1 MGETNLRSKI
11 GNRAESGAIANIN
24 LAGYNFN
31 ASWGT
36 VASFSLTT
44 SGNPVMVGLLPAG
57 SGTNPSQVRL
67 LNLGNRGDWRILRDG
82 AVVIGQGLVGEF
94 SAFADIY
101 SGVAAFNT
109 FDLYCPAG
117 AHTFQFQA
125 GTSGGTG
132 TAINYASFFGIELG

>member
-11 GNRAESGAIANIN
+11 GNKAESGVIANIN
-24 LAGYNFN
+24 LAGYGGNTT
-31 ASWGT
+31 WGT
-36 VASFSLTT
+36 VASFTLTT

-57 SGTNPSQVRL
+57 SGTNPSQLRL

-82 AVVIGQGLVGEF
+82 TVIGQGLVGEF
-94 SAFADIY
+94 SAYADIY

-117 AHTFQFQA
+117 LHTFYFQA

-132 TAINYASFFGIELG
+132 SAINYASFFGIELS

>member
-1 MGETNLRSKI
+1 MGDVNLRSKLS
-11 GNRAESGAIANIN
+11 NRAESGAIANIN

-31 ASWGT
+31 LSWGT
-36 VASFSLTT
+36 VASFNLTT
-44 SGNPVMVGLLPAG
+44 TGNPVMVGLLPAG

-67 LNLGNRGDWRILRDG
+67 LNLGNRGDWRMLRDG
-82 AVVIGQGLVGEF
+82 TVIGQGLVGEF

-109 FDLYCPAG
+109 WDLYCPAG
-117 AHTFQFQA
+117 PHTFYFQA

-132 TAINYASFFGIELG
+132 TAINYASFFGIELS